1 MPPVPNNA
9 INDLLKY
16 DCVAKNYTNS
26 LNQTAKKTASIT
38 NDIRNISMESETF
51 IPEINWVRK

>member
-1 MPPVPNNA
+1 MPHVPNNA
-9 INDLLKY
+9 ISDLLKY
-16 DCVAKNYTNS
+16 DCVPKNPTKS

-38 NDIRNISMESETF
+38 NDFRNISMESETF

>member
-1 MPPVPNNA
+1 
-9 INDLLKY
+9 
-16 DCVAKNYTNS
+16 VAKNSTNS

-38 NDIRNISMESETF
+38 NEMRNISMESETF